1 MPLKLIA
8 PIEKDFVLERTDLAY
23 DNEGGP
29 TKITIRQATQA
40 QKERRSLIHSEV
52 TQIVNQRSAL
62 SQELR
67 LQQSWSIEELK
78 RIEVQLSLIGSNI
91 LDIDGNQLFRFKSN
105 NGHTELDMT
114 DNQFKVAWGSLPDDV
129 ADEIHEK
136 VLEVN
141 LSWAGPLGST
151 N

>member
-91 LDIDGNQLFRFKSN
+91 LDIDGNQLFRFKST
-105 NGHTELDMT
+105 NGHVDLDMT
-114 DNQFKVAWGSLPDDV
+114 DNQFKIAWGSLPDDV

-141 LSWAGPLGST
+141 LSWAGPLGSM